1 MEMET
6 RRLQRRRRP
15 ENHSSLHV
23 KQASNS
29 FSGWLASPYSCLLS
43 ISCLLLLCESAAAAS
58 SGGIHSNSVHEV
70 ITAPFDDFP
79 KLEDVSEMGNLSDA
93 VYKYHRWNT
102 EKQGDVCDDWNN
114 VTSATLTTLGTRK
127 AAPGD
132 AKCHWYRH
140 DKVLGTQVMIVTSQH
155 RDYVSIVFAGT
166 DDLKTSLLDVDVRK
180 TDFGT
185 SDLKE
190 TNRFL
195 HQVDSP
201 WNHHD
206 KKKNSS
212 KDSNVTNIPVAL
224 HGCPDCKVH
233 SGFNNAV
240 FANNIFDDVY
250 SRVEQLRPH
259 YSRLFT
265 TGHSLGAANA
275 IFTALA
281 LAIQFEEKHIVPPI
295 LEDSEGVS
303 KAIMM
308 RSQRKKKK
316 KKKKEEAFPI
326 ITSINFGC
334 PQLGNVAFR
343 DFVNARYLTHSNK
356 THHNPSLAIWRFVMG
371 WDLVPR
377 LPDFFEHIGHT
388 VEMNQDECPFNT
400 AVDSD
405 DCAYYHKWWFHKHN
419 RTEEQG
425 LAYYHHIGND
435 TLRYAGVP
443 TGWSAK
449 PYVWVPGALLS
460 HAISKY
466 AAFINEWRQWSSRTW
481 IQDFVSLDDDTKNTS
496 SLVDDD
502 DTYSEPPDDDAADML
517 VTALKEAD
525 SRGVDHIEESYWR
538 SLKKKLGWY

>member
-1 MEMET
+1 M
-6 RRLQRRRRP
+6 
-15 ENHSSLHV
+15 
-23 KQASNS
+23 
-29 FSGWLASPYSCLLS
+29 F
-43 ISCLLLLCESAAAAS
+43 LLCERTAAAS
-58 SGGIHSNSVHEV
+58 SEGIYINSADENQPV
-70 ITAPFDDFP
+70 PFDDIP
-79 KLEDVSEMGNLSDA
+79 RLEDVSEMGNLSDA

-102 EKQGDVCDDWNN
+102 EKQGNVCDDWNN
-114 VTSATLTTLGTRK
+114 VTSTSATLTTRK

-155 RDYVSIVFAGT
+155 KDYLAIVFAGT

-190 TNRFL
+190 SDRSFQL
-195 HQVDSP
+195 DFP
-201 WNHHD
+201 WHHHD
-206 KKKNSS
+206 KKKSNSQNG
-212 KDSNVTNIPVAL
+212 NVTKIPVAL

-281 LAIQFEEKHIVPPI
+281 LAIQFEEKHIVPPV
-295 LEDSEGVS
+295 LEDPGNLA
-303 KAIMM
+303 KATMR

-316 KKKKEEAFPI
+316 EIFPI
-326 ITSINFGC
+326 VTSINFGC
-334 PQLGNVAFR
+334 PQLGNIAFR
-343 DFVNARYLTHSNK
+343 DYVNARYLTHSNK

-405 DCAYYHKWWFHKHN
+405 DCAYYRKWWFHKHN

-425 LAYYHHIGND
+425 LAYYHHIGNE
-435 TLRYAGVP
+435 TLQYAGVP

-466 AAFINEWRQWSSRTW
+466 AAFINDWRQWSSRTW
-481 IQDFVSLDDDTKNTS
+481 IQDFVHLDDDTKNAS
-496 SLVDDD
+496 GLVDDD
-502 DTYSEPPDDDAADML
+502 DTYLEPPDDDAANL
-517 VTALKEAD
+517 VATVLKEAD
-525 SRGVDHIEESYWR
+525 RQGVDHIEESAWR
-538 SLKKKLGWY
+538 SLKKKAGWS